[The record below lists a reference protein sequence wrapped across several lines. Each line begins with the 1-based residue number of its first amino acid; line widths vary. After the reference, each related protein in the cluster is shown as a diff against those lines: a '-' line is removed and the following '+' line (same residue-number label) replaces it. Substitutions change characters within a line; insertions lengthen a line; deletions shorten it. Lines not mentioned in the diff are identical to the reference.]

1 MLAGAITLFL
11 GQSFEAP
18 YPATGSRSVPYFSLL
33 GVGIFLLGALS
44 MRLSKLVSVS
54 KKSKKGSRKVARK
67 KSKSAGA
74 LPNVPNLELAALLLG
89 AFLLLFIGRSM
100 TEYLPEAEG
109 FWSYIYSALG
119 LALFLL
125 AALGFS
131 GRKLPDP
138 LTGALKASSKWLEVT
153 PAQVVLLSLAP
164 SMALAAWLSSGDTV
178 LMRSPAIAIASWAI
192 GIAFIVVGSAVAIPS
207 IPARLRFSPTSLG
220 LGVLFFIAFLLRGLA
235 NGQAPWLF
243 SGDEGSAGLSAVQFI
258 DGFRDNIFGVAWFSF
273 PSLFFYIQ
281 SLFIRVFGQAPE
293 ALRTAS
299 ALAGSL
305 TVPATFLFAREAF
318 GKRVAWASAIYL
330 AVFHFHIH
338 FSRIGLNNIWD
349 GLFVALF
356 AGALWRAWKQ
366 NQRSAFIAAGLTLG
380 LSQYFYVSIRVMIP
394 LIALWLVAAA
404 VKDFGALTARFPG
417 LTVTLLSA
425 IVVAL
430 PLAVFFARHPDE
442 FQAPLRRVAALGSWV
457 EAEAQVSERPEWRV
471 MLDQFRFAAL
481 GFTSTNLRL
490 AYEPNQPMLLALPA
504 TLFIMGVSLLLLRI
518 RELRSIWM
526 GLWLLAA
533 VFVAALSLSPP
544 ASQRYILV
552 APAVAVLVALP
563 LVTATDWLSTLWP
576 KRRQVVVG
584 VATAVLAIAAWRDLS
599 FYFGEYLIGPVI
611 GDLNTETAQALAE
624 MLADESD
631 DTYVYFLGGRMG
643 FRSHASISYLVPHV
657 EGTDIPQTL
666 VDPPELGELGH
677 TFFILLPERRE
688 ELAVLQSSYTG
699 GRTFELYGR
708 NSSLLLIGYEIQSS

>member
-1 MLAGAITLFL
+1 
-11 GQSFEAP
+11 
-18 YPATGSRSVPYFSLL
+18 
-33 GVGIFLLGALS
+33 
-44 MRLSKLVSVS
+44 
-54 KKSKKGSRKVARK
+54 
-67 KSKSAGA
+67 
-74 LPNVPNLELAALLLG
+74 
-89 AFLLLFIGRSM
+89 
-100 TEYLPEAEG
+100 
-109 FWSYIYSALG
+109 
-119 LALFLL
+119 
-125 AALGFS
+125 
-131 GRKLPDP
+131 
-138 LTGALKASSKWLEVT
+138 
-153 PAQVVLLSLAP
+153 
-164 SMALAAWLSSGDTV
+164 
-178 LMRSPAIAIASWAI
+178 
-192 GIAFIVVGSAVAIPS
+192 
-207 IPARLRFSPTSLG
+207 
-220 LGVLFFIAFLLRGLA
+220 
-235 NGQAPWLF
+235 
-243 SGDEGSAGLSAVQFI
+243 
-258 DGFRDNIFGVAWFSF
+258 
-273 PSLFFYIQ
+273 
-281 SLFIRVFGQAPE
+281 
-293 ALRTAS
+293 
-299 ALAGSL
+299 
-305 TVPATFLFAREAF
+305 
-318 GKRVAWASAIYL
+318 
-330 AVFHFHIH
+330 
-338 FSRIGLNNIWD
+338 
-349 GLFVALF
+349 
-356 AGALWRAWKQ
+356 
-366 NQRSAFIAAGLTLG
+366 
-380 LSQYFYVSIRVMIP
+380 
-394 LIALWLVAAA
+394 
-404 VKDFGALTARFPG
+404 
-417 LTVTLLSA
+417 
-425 IVVAL
+425 
-430 PLAVFFARHPDE
+430 
-442 FQAPLRRVAALGSWV
+442 
-457 EAEAQVSERPEWRV
+457 